1 MTKFRVHP
9 QWVQQAVMQ
18 EVQLLQELNHPGIVR
33 LHEFFEANDKL
44 YLLLVSPI
52 LVPRQGGSIHTL
64 TRTQTLD
71 PPRVLHC

>member
-52 LVPRQGGSIHTL
+52 LVLMCQGRGEAFT
-64 TRTQTLD
+64 
-71 PPRVLHC
+71 P